1 MFNTLPG
8 RPIAAKDKDGNRLYF
23 TPSGKLA
30 LKINTDGT
38 MVFSLTTK
46 TKEYN
51 KEGQLERT
59 SEKIKGT
66 NLVVVKNEKG
76 EVLGYQELGLG
87 GKVIRE
93 YDKDMNLVKSYQY
106 DKYGKNI
113 ECIVD
118 ELTLTKTIYDN
129 KGRALYDIDFEGNKI
144 AFYFYYQDEKNKIY
158 YKEDVYGNKTYFDKK
173 GKMLYTEDFE
183 GNIIAKYYY
192 VKDEKG
198 FINLEKVENPLTGD
212 TLYYNDKGKPS
223 YVINFKGLISKE
235 YHYDGTKLVFIFD
248 RGTEET
254 TYYDINGKPLYTTH
268 NEIITKEWLYYKG
281 RLVGFYDGYTQQT
294 TIYQYQRED
303 IIYATPQKPTAEQI
317 QKWYDEGVIEEL
329 RKSKNEGTK

>member
-1 MFNTLPG
+1 MFNILPG
-8 RPIAAKDKDGNRLYF
+8 RPIAAKDKYGNRLYF
-23 TPSGKLA
+23 TPSGKLT

-38 MVFSLTTK
+38 MIFSLTTK

-113 ECIVD
+113 ECVID
-118 ELTLTKTIYDN
+118 ELTFTKTIYDN

-158 YKEDVYGNKTYFDKK
+158 YKEDVYGNKTYFDKD
-173 GKMLYTEDFE
+173 GRMLHTEDAD
-183 GNIIAKYYY
+183 GNIFVKYYY
-192 VKDEKG
+192 KKDEKG
-198 FINLEKVENPLTGD
+198 NIELEKAIDLRTNDTVYYKLGRPQYITNYTG
-212 TLYYNDKGKPS
+212 S
-223 YVINFKGLISKE
+223 IQKE

-248 RGTEET
+248 RETKET
-254 TYYDINGKPLYTTH
+254 TYYDINGKPLYTTY
-268 NEIITKEWLYYKG
+268 NEIIIKEWLYYKG
-281 RLVGFYDGYTQQT
+281 RLVGFYDDYKKETI
-294 TIYQYQRED
+294 IYQYQRED
-303 IIYATPQKPTAEQI
+303 IVLVTPQKPTAEQI

-329 RKSKNEGTK
+329 RKNKSVSRD